1 MGDLAKMGNICS
13 THRGYATKELQTID
27 TVIAKDSKKKITL
40 LQDVKE
46 NLAET
51 KKILATL
58 NEEILGLLE
67 KERDIEHEIAD
78 WNKF

>member
-1 MGDLAKMGNICS
+1 MRPRNFKRLTLLLLKI
-13 THRGYATKELQTID
+13 R
-27 TVIAKDSKKKITL
+27 KKITL

-67 KERDIEHEIAD
+67 KEKDIEHEIAD